1 MLVRGAVLL
10 VTLCWTSPA
19 FSQDPLRPTLSSPL
33 SEPQLALGK
42 NNFAL
47 PVIDYRAPD
56 GTWKRGSGIIIGH
69 NIAPNAAVGLGFFK
83 MKPKFQ
89 DPTAPPLPTAGKS
102 KKVSLGF
109 SLRF

>member
-1 MLVRGAVLL
+1 MVVRGALL
-10 VTLCWTSPA
+10 LLA
-19 FSQDPLRPTLSSPL
+19 FSSAPHGAPQSDAKPFFSSP
-33 SEPQLALGK
+33 SPEPQLQLGK

-47 PVIDYRAPD
+47 PVIDYRAPG
-56 GTWKRGSGIIIGH
+56 GTWKRSSGIVVGH
-69 NIAPNAAVGLGFFK
+69 DISPNAAVGLGFFK

-89 DPTAPPLPTAGKS
+89 DPANPPLPSAGKS